1 MEEILETIDTEEL
14 EDTQTPVLVTE
25 KPKKG
30 KKVTTKVT
38 DDDEELINCL
48 RNEKITVKY
57 ILNEKTGIT
66 DRNHPFFGGLAQ
78 GAVINFVVP
87 ILRNGSL
94 KNPLTKAEKKY
105 LEYIM
110 GLDDNALSVH
120 KAEDNYWDN
129 YQVRLSKDDY
139 ILDLSTPKGYIDY
152 KVLLANTDTVAASMD
167 ELNNNPK
174 ETYRFVLV
182 SDKEVYDTTSTKVK
196 MKEACMEAYFKIKDN
211 FDSLR
216 CVIQTVTGRPVDA
229 KTDINFLKNKCVEQI
244 EVDPVRFAKV
254 LTDKLLPY
262 KVLLTKAVDA
272 KIVTKRGTWH
282 LYEGQVMSDGSEEPT
297 FSVAAKFLS
306 NPKNQEIK
314 FSIEKKLK
322 D

>member
-1 MEEILETIDTEEL
+1 MEEILETIDTEAL
-14 EDTQTPVLVTE
+14 EETQTPVPATE

-30 KKVTTKVT
+30 KKVTTKVA
-38 DDDEELINCL
+38 DDEDELINCL

-78 GAVINFVVP
+78 GAYINFVVP
-87 ILRNGSL
+87 MLRNGSL

-105 LEYIM
+105 LEYAM

-196 MKEACMEAYFKIKDN
+196 MKEACMEAYFKIRDD

-244 EVDPVRFAKV
+244 EVDPVRFAKI

-262 KVLLTKAVDA
+262 KVLLTRAVDA
-272 KIVTKRGTWH
+272 KLVTKRGTWH
-282 LYEGQVMSDGSEEPT
+282 LYEGQVMSDGNDEPT
-297 FSVAAKFLS
+297 FSVAARFLA
-306 NPKNQEIK
+306 NPRNQEIK